1 MKPVPTQ
8 IVSLFERN
16 AALCGFSVRGRGEI
30 PDNIPTTDDEGEL
43 FVGDIGIS
51 PAVSEAQYAEI
62 FEEVVAAVT
71 EVLAEDGDA
80 NGLLRDRT
88 FARALH

>member
-1 MKPVPTQ
+1 MRPVPPQ
-8 IVSLFERN
+8 ITSLFERN

-30 PDNIPTTDDEGEL
+30 PDNIPTTEDEGEL

-51 PAVSEAQYAEI
+51 PAVSEKQYAEI

-71 EVLAEDGDA
+71 EVMAEGEDA
-80 NGLLRDRT
+80 SSLLRDRT

>member
-1 MKPVPTQ
+1 MKPVPSQ

-16 AALCGFSVRGRGEI
+16 TALHGFSVRGRGDI
-30 PDNIPTTDDEGEL
+30 PDNVPTTQDEGEL
-43 FVGDIGIS
+43 FVGDIGIA
-51 PAVSEAQYAEI
+51 PTVSEAQYAEI

-71 EVLAEDGDA
+71 EVLAEGEDGSER
-80 NGLLRDRT
+80 LRGRT